1 MVHLPLLSL
10 LLTEGTFYRYQIDT
24 ATSALRA
31 HQKEDIGFYVL
42 HIF

>member
-1 MVHLPLLSL
+1 MVQLPLLSL
-10 LLTEGTFYRYQIDT
+10 LLNEGAFYRYQIDT